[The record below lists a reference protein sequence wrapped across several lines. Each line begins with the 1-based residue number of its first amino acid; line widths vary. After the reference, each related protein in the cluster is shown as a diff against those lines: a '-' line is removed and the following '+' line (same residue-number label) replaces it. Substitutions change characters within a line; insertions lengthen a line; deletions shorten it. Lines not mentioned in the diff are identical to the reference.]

1 MRQRTI
7 GAEARLSGVGL
18 HTGNLC
24 NLTFRPAPAGSGI
37 VFVRTDLPGRP
48 AIPADV
54 AHVVGLER
62 GTSLGID
69 GVKVHTVEHV
79 LAAAAALRID
89 NLLIELD
96 ANEPPVGD
104 GSALPF
110 FLSLKGAGFVE
121 QSGDRPVFTLE
132 SPFHFER
139 DGVRFTLVPS
149 DRFQVTFSIDF
160 DHPVIGHQYAS
171 FEITPEVF
179 ERELAPARTFGFLHE
194 IERLK
199 EQGLIRG
206 GTLENAIVVGDREI
220 LNRER
225 LRFPDEFV
233 RHKILDLIGD
243 LSLFGREIRAHVIS
257 SRSGHKTNVEL
268 VNELV
273 ALTAAGGNGANG
285 AAARPARR
293 RSAAASGEPGN
304 GRGRGAA
311 PKEEPERAE
320 AGGRPERRSPD
331 RSEGAGFRPRTAPF
345 GADDVLR
352 ILPHRFPFLLVD
364 RVLELEPE
372 KRIVGVKNVTLNEP
386 FFSGHFPGRP
396 IMPGVLLVEA
406 MGQVGGL
413 LLMNSFDEP
422 ERKLVFF
429 VALDD
434 VRFRRPVVPG
444 DTLRIEMTLVRLRG
458 RTCRMTGVVTVDG
471 ARVAEATLTAVVVD
485 RDPQEGS

>member
-1 MRQRTI
+1 VRQRTI
-7 GAEARLSGVGL
+7 AAEARLSGVGL
-18 HTGNLC
+18 HTGNPC
-24 NLTFRPAPAGSGI
+24 NLTFRPAPPGSGI
-37 VFVRTDLPGRP
+37 LFVRTDLPGRP
-48 AIPADV
+48 AVPADV

-62 GTSLGID
+62 GTSLGRD

-110 FLSLKGAGFVE
+110 FLSLKSAGVVE
-121 QSGDRPVFTLE
+121 QNGERAVFTLE
-132 SPFHFER
+132 RPLHFER

-257 SRSGHKTNVEL
+257 SKSGHKTNVDL

-273 ALTAAGGNGANG
+273 ALTGRGNGGTAAAAAAPPAARAGRAARDGTGAGPAGPRPGRNGGAGPG
-285 AAARPARR
+285 AAR
-293 RSAAASGEPGN
+293 
-304 GRGRGAA
+304 
-311 PKEEPERAE
+311 
-320 AGGRPERRSPD
+320 
-331 RSEGAGFRPRTAPF
+331 FRPRTAPF

-372 KRIVGVKNVTLNEP
+372 KRIVGIKNVTLNEP

-429 VALDD
+429 VGLDD

-458 RTCRMTGVVTVDG
+458 RTCRMTGTATVDG

-485 RDPQEGS
+485 REPQESRP

>member
-1 MRQRTI
+1 
-7 GAEARLSGVGL
+7 V
-18 HTGNLC
+18 
-24 NLTFRPAPAGSGI
+24 
-37 VFVRTDLPGRP
+37 
-48 AIPADV
+48 
-54 AHVVGLER
+54 
-62 GTSLGID
+62 D

-89 NLLIELD
+89 NLTIELD

-110 FLSLKGAGFVE
+110 FLSLKDAGVVE
-121 QSGDRPVFTLE
+121 QSGEREVFTLDR
-132 SPFHFER
+132 PLHFER
-139 DGVRFTLVPS
+139 EGVRFTLVPS

-171 FEITPEVF
+171 FEITPDVF

-206 GTLENAIVVGDREI
+206 GTLENAIVLGDREI

-257 SRSGHKTNVEL
+257 SKSGHKTNVDL
-268 VNELV
+268 VHELV
-273 ALTAAGGNGANG
+273 ALTGRGNGAAGATRPGGAPREPGGTRREARERAPAAPGAADGARTRKARGAAASDGRGGAAAGDRDAPAAAPGAPAASGGNGG
-285 AAARPARR
+285 AAAAHV
-293 RSAAASGEPGN
+293 
-304 GRGRGAA
+304 
-311 PKEEPERAE
+311 
-320 AGGRPERRSPD
+320 
-331 RSEGAGFRPRTAPF
+331 FRQRTAPF

-372 KRIVGVKNVTLNEP
+372 KRIVGIKNVTLNEP
-386 FFSGHFPGRP
+386 YFSGHFPGRP

-422 ERKLVFF
+422 DRKLVFF
-429 VALDD
+429 VGLDD

-444 DTLRIEMTLVRLRG
+444 DTLRIEMNLVRLRG
-458 RTCRMTGVVTVDG
+458 RTCRMTGTATVEG

-485 RDPQEGS
+485 REPAQGRP